1 MATSTSSNTAI
12 TDPYASLNGVAT
24 DKTTSKKSTTAD
36 DIQSQFMTMLVTQ
49 LQNQDPLN
57 PMQSAEMTSQLAQ
70 INTVSG
76 IEKLNSTLEKVLNIY
91 DDGQSM
97 QAAAMLG
104 KNVLVPGGNIGLTD
118 GQAVGGFE
126 LASDADK
133 VVLTI
138 KDADGVV
145 VNKVDMG
152 ATKAGSHLYAWD
164 GKNEAGTVSANGVY
178 TVTVEATKGDTKV
191 TSQALQVGT
200 VSAVVRGTSGFQLD
214 VGTGTLINYDD
225 VRQIL

>member
-1 MATSTSSNTAI
+1 MATNATTNATAADI
-12 TDPYASLNGVAT
+12 YASINGTSAGTKKTSAT
-24 DKTTSKKSTTAD
+24 EEMQDR
-36 DIQSQFMTMLVTQ
+36 FMTMLVTQ
-49 LQNQDPLN
+49 LKNQDPLN

-76 IEKLNSTLEKVLNIY
+76 IEKLNTSLEKMLNIY
-91 DDGQSM
+91 DQGQSM

-126 LASDADK
+126 LQGDADK

-138 KDADGVV
+138 KDANGLV
-145 VNKVDMG
+145 VNTVDMG
-152 ATKAGSHLYAWD
+152 ATKAGSHLFAWD
-164 GKNEAGTVSANGVY
+164 GKTDGGAVAANGAYTVS
-178 TVTVEATKGDTKV
+178 VEATQGTGKIV
-191 TSQALQVGT
+191 SSALQVGT
-200 VSAVVRGTSGFQLD
+200 VSAVVRGNSGFQLD
-214 VGTGTLINYDD
+214 AGTGSLINYDD

>member
-1 MATSTSSNTAI
+1 MATNAANSTT
-12 TDPYASLNGVAT
+12 TDPYAYLNGVST
-24 DKTTSKKSTTAD
+24 NKTTGKTKSTSD

-76 IEKLNSTLEKVLNIY
+76 IEKLNSTMEKVLNIY

-97 QAAAMLG
+97 QAASMLG

-118 GQAVGGFE
+118 GVAVGGFE
-126 LASDADK
+126 LEGDADK
-133 VVLTI
+133 VTLTV
-138 KDADGVV
+138 KDANGLVV
-145 VNKVDMG
+145 RTVEMG
-152 ATKAGSHLYAWD
+152 KATAGSHLYAWD
-164 GKNEAGTVSANGVY
+164 GKNDAGTVLANGSY
-178 TVTVEATKGDTKV
+178 TVSVAALKGTNKV
-191 TSQALQVGT
+191 TSQPLQVGT
-200 VSAVVRGTSGFQLD
+200 VNAVVRGSSGFQLD
-214 VGTGTLINYDD
+214 VGTGSLMNFDD

>member
-1 MATSTSSNTAI
+1 MATTSSTTSS
-12 TDPYASLNGVAT
+12 TDPYAGLSGV
-24 DKTTSKKSTTAD
+24 KTSTGTSSTSKSTAD

-49 LQNQDPLN
+49 LKNQDPLN

-76 IEKLNSTLEKVLNIY
+76 IEKLNATLEKMMGTY
-91 DDGQSM
+91 DASQSM

-126 LASDADK
+126 INSDADS
-133 VVLTI
+133 VVLTV
-138 KDADGVV
+138 KDANGVV
-145 VNKVDMG
+145 VRTVDMG
-152 ATKAGSHLYAWD
+152 AAKAGSHLYAWD
-164 GKNEAGTVSANGVY
+164 GKNDAGTVCANGSY
-178 TVTVEATKGDTKV
+178 TVSVEATKSGTKV
-191 TSQALQVGT
+191 TSQALEVGT
-200 VSAVVRGTSGFQLD
+200 VSAVVKSSSGFQLD
-214 VGTGTLINYDD
+214 VGTGALINYDD

>member
-1 MATSTSSNTAI
+1 MATTATNSTT
-12 TDPYASLNGVAT
+12 TDPYAALNGVS
-24 DKTTSKKSTTAD
+24 TTNTTAKAKSTSD

-76 IEKLNSTLEKVLNIY
+76 IEKLNSTMEKVLNIY

-104 KNVLVPGGNIGLTD
+104 KNVLAPGGNIGLTD

-138 KDADGVV
+138 KDANGLV

-191 TSQALQVGT
+191 TSQPLQVGT